1 MQAEHRACRE
11 RAGIFDLTPFTK
23 VEVAGPG
30 ALAFLQRLAAND
42 VDKPAGT
49 IVYTAMLSPRA
60 RDHVRPDR
68 HAPGRRI
75 ASGS

>member
-1 MQAEHRACRE
+1 MVAEHRACRE
-11 RAGIFDLTPFTK
+11 RVGIFDLTPFTK
-23 VEVAGPG
+23 VEVSGPG

-49 IVYTAMLSPRA
+49 VVYTAMLTPRGGIA
-60 RDHVRPDR
+60 CDLTITRLDES
-68 HAPGRRI
+68 